1 MKNLGLI
8 AATAT
13 RALLWMIPA
22 GCVLAQS
29 TPPSATQP
37 AAQEGISAEWDVKSK
52 MLALANDVA
61 RIEDLLARTRPQEW
75 VAKGAPEA
83 YLQQLESCKSS
94 FQLLLESAGKLAK
107 DHERLSLAL
116 ETLFRMDSMD
126 SLLTSLQG
134 GIRRYQGPSLA
145 DDIMRFI
152 ADNSRHRDVLRQHSI
167 ELAATRENEFKVI
180 STEAQR
186 CRTELAR
193 KDAPESKPPPPSRVR
208 RRSK

>member
-1 MKNLGLI
+1 MKRILRPLLLLLLLFSCAFGQ
-8 AATAT
+8 AA
-13 RALLWMIPA
+13 P
-22 GCVLAQS
+22 
-29 TPPSATQP
+29 
-37 AAQEGISAEWDVKSK
+37 EGIASDWDVKGK

-61 RIEDLLARTRPQEW
+61 RIEDLLARTRPNDW
-75 VAKGAPEA
+75 VAKGAPDA
-83 YLQQLESCKSS
+83 YIQQLESCKSS
-94 FQLLLESAGKLAK
+94 FQLLLESASKLAK
-107 DHERLSLAL
+107 DPERLSAAL

-152 ADNSRHRDVLRQHSI
+152 ADNSRHRDVLRQHSVD
-167 ELAATRENEFKVI
+167 LAATRENEFKVI
-180 STEAQR
+180 SSEAQR

-193 KDAPESKPPPPSRVR
+193 QDEPETRQPKPVVR